1 MASYDPEHVY
11 RSQQYDKRAKRD
23 KKNTDSHNQ
32 LERDY
37 SSGKITKKQY
47 DARYKKLSSHWK
59 TKEARSVDE
68 GAGRVKKERR
78 STSSLKG
85 RKMKPVK
92 RKSTGI
98 SKKGFRVG
106 MAKLMKKG
114 YSKQQA
120 YDSMKGLAKMKQK
133 SKK

>member
-11 RSQQYDKRAKRD
+11 RARQYDKRARRD

-37 SSGKITKKQY
+37 ASGKITKKQY
-47 DARYKKLSSHWK
+47 DARYRKLSSHWK
-59 TKEARSVDE
+59 TKESRSVDE
-68 GAGRVKKERR
+68 GAGRVKRERR
-78 STSSLKG
+78 STSSLRG
-85 RKMKPVK
+85 RKMKPVRK
-92 RKSTGI
+92 RYKGI
-98 SKKGFRVG
+98 SNKGFRVG

-120 YDSMKGLAKMKQK
+120 YDSMKGLAK
-133 SKK
+133 SKKK